1 MFRYSGDGLV
11 VLGFWVL
18 KKNLRPQGF
27 GGLPRTGRGHMA
39 RTLVE
44 IVPIGRPGTETF
56 S

>member
-1 MFRYSGDGLV
+1 VTSTGTYGM
-11 VLGFWVL
+11 VLRSAGRAAGAVHV
-18 KKNLRPQGF
+18 GA
-27 GGLPRTGRGHMA
+27 LPASSSCHMA

>member
-1 MFRYSGDGLV
+1 MSQIGS
-11 VLGFWVL
+11 
-18 KKNLRPQGF
+18 P
-27 GGLPRTGRGHMA
+27 THMA